1 VRMQFTAFCRSCFRL
16 TRTRSVFVFL
26 CFDFRHD
33 FVPPTDCRHRATGK
47 YEAHLWDAHCWSSAQ
62 NKKGKQ
68 GETQSLGFY
77 LPCLA
82 IWLHLLRL
90 FFFTLMFCVLSDIL
104 VVLTAMFANIVFV
117 CLGICTYPC
126 LIDVS
131 SDASNSLSG

>member
-68 GETQSLGFY
+68 GETESWILFALLGNLVTFGTII
-77 LPCLA
+77 LLHFDVLRA
-82 IWLHLLRL
+82 I
-90 FFFTLMFCVLSDIL
+90 
-104 VVLTAMFANIVFV
+104 
-117 CLGICTYPC
+117 
-126 LIDVS
+126 
-131 SDASNSLSG
+131 